1 MHKLAFITRRP
12 DSIPEVEISPVPGVE
27 EFTMAEAQI
36 VPLSSPVIPIC
47 NCPVKNNEELVTKA
61 ISITPVY
68 KSVIKVQGQTYLRN
82 INSDSSLA
90 EVFVDFA

>member
-1 MHKLAFITRRP
+1 MYKLVIITRRP
-12 DSIPEVEISPVPGVE
+12 GSIPEVEISPVPEVE

-47 NCPVKNNEELVTKA
+47 NCPVKNDEELVTKA

-82 INSDSSLA
+82 NNSDSSLE
-90 EVFVDFA
+90 EVYVDIA